1 MPPQPTRQNPQGNQP
16 ITRRPNT
23 GGTSA
28 AKLGVLDR
36 ITAMSF
42 DDSEGLNW
50 LFYGES
56 GTGKTTLWSSFPG
69 PILVMICSGG
79 QKPGELRSI
88 NTPEMRKKVQTV
100 TLDTPSE
107 IDEITRALSPGG
119 SEAGRFNTVVLDHVS
134 GFQDLKLMSFKGLSD
149 IPQQKMFG
157 MATQQDWGIMVSQ
170 CKEHLVK
177 LLSLPMNVVII
188 AQERIFTAKGDED
201 KERRAVLNDIALS
214 EVIKPKVG
222 ASLVP
227 SLTGWLN
234 PACDYVVQTYKRPNM
249 IKTPDMHK
257 GKETGTFTTERGEG
271 VQFCA
276 RTGPHDIFMTKFRVP
291 GGGGIPE
298 SIVLGDSI
306 KGVYT
311 NPSGYERLMSV
322 VNKVKGA

>member
-1 MPPQPTRQNPQGNQP
+1 
-16 ITRRPNT
+16 
-23 GGTSA
+23 
-28 AKLGVLDR
+28 
-36 ITAMSF
+36 MSF
-42 DDSEGLNW
+42 DDNQGLNW

-88 NTPEMRKKVQTV
+88 NTPAMRKKIQTV
-100 TLDTPSE
+100 TLQSPSE
-107 IDEITRALSPGG
+107 MDEITRALSPGG

-134 GFQDLKLMSFKGLSD
+134 GFQDLKLMSYKNLPN
-149 IPQQKMFG
+149 IPQQKTYG
-157 MATQQDWGIMVSQ
+157 IATQQDWGEMVSQ

-201 KERRAVLNDIALS
+201 KERKSILNDIALS

-222 ASLVP
+222 AALVP

-234 PACDYVVQTYKRPNM
+234 PACDYVVQTYKRPQL
-249 IKTPDMHK
+249 IKEPDIVK
-257 GKETGTFTTERGEG
+257 GKETGTFTTRRGEG
-271 VQFCA
+271 VEFCA
-276 RTGPHDIFMTKFRVP
+276 RTAPHDIFMTKFRVP
-291 GGGGIPE
+291 GGAGLPE
-298 SIVLGDSI
+298 SIVLGDTI

-311 NPSGYERLMSV
+311 NPSGYERLMAVINSANGV
-322 VNKVKGA
+322 Q